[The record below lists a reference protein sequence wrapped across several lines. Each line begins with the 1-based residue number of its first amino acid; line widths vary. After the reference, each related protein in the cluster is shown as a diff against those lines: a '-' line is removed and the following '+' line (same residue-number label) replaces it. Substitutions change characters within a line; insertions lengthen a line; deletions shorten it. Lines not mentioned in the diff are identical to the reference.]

1 MIVRLPETTVSKI
14 SKELVRIREEGGAVA
29 LGRVLTLVIEV
40 DEAGAEAAIAAAIGA
55 LFALGLIA
63 AAQYWVIDGLL
74 TTTVEFLD
82 FVTWQDTLLA
92 IGISAGIG
100 LILTIFVATV
110 SIRRYLK
117 V

>member
-1 MIVRLPETTVSKI
+1 MLLVVMVLTINTMRVAAFSRREEIGIMRLVGASKSAIRLPF
-14 SKELVRIREEGGAVA
+14 
-29 LGRVLTLVIEV
+29 VI
-40 DEAGAEAAIAAAIGA
+40 EAAIAAAIGA